1 MGLAR
6 QAILLT
12 LVVHAVV
19 LGFLL
24 VWPASEGTPPSETFA
39 EVDFVEADALPDM
52 PEQSFEETMRQ
63 ALAEK
68 IANVRANAEASA
80 SEEVRSSS
88 DAAMAAEVEA
98 ELRQMEQ
105 AEFERLAAEEKEF
118 ETAGLADVESQQVGQ
133 SFDAWDAQY
142 DGLVTVRYSL
152 KGRSGRDLDVPGYL
166 CEGGAMVEVA
176 IEVDPAGRVVQA
188 VLKGGDPEGCF
199 GKAALRSARQAR
211 FSADAEAPKRQQGIM
226 TYVFVAQ

>member
-19 LGFLL
+19 LGFLV

-80 SEEVRSSS
+80 SRDAAATAASRSPPTCGSPAPTCRTCTTWASCRTPCPHSSS
-88 DAAMAAEVEA
+88 PTS
-98 ELRQMEQ
+98 R
-105 AEFERLAAEEKEF
+105 
-118 ETAGLADVESQQVGQ
+118 
-133 SFDAWDAQY
+133 
-142 DGLVTVRYSL
+142 
-152 KGRSGRDLDVPGYL
+152 
-166 CEGGAMVEVA
+166 
-176 IEVDPAGRVVQA
+176 
-188 VLKGGDPEGCF
+188 
-199 GKAALRSARQAR
+199 
-211 FSADAEAPKRQQGIM
+211 
-226 TYVFVAQ
+226 